1 MLSRSKN
8 LKQRVAQLKIMKE
21 QQLTQIAEIQKRERN
36 FDQTVLA
43 ARVVEHNLSPVPE
56 AVVVTTKILKKK
68 KKEKTREKGKGKEKV
83 IRRKIEFNSSSS
95 SSSSVVESKTTED
108 ITFEEIEKIEEE

>member
-1 MLSRSKN
+1 MLSMLSRSKN

-43 ARVVEHNLSPVPE
+43 ARVVEHNPPVPE
-56 AVVVTTKILKKK
+56 AVVVTIMSIF
-68 KKEKTREKGKGKEKV
+68 EKV
-83 IRRKIEFNSSSS
+83 SNALNKCVSQ
-95 SSSSVVESKTTED
+95 
-108 ITFEEIEKIEEE
+108 